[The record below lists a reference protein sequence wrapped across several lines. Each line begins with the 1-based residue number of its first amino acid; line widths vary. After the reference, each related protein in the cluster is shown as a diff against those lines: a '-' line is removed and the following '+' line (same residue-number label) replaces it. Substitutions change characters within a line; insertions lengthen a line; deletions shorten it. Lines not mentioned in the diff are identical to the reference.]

1 MNKGLVVL
9 VDESDNEIGVIGKLE
24 AHEKGLL
31 HRAFSIFIFND
42 KNELLLQKRAS
53 SKYHS
58 AGLWSNTCC
67 SHPAPGESN
76 IDAANRR
83 LFEEMGL
90 STLLFHKH
98 SFVYKTKFDNNLTEH
113 EFDHVYF
120 GYSNAEP
127 ILDLNEAETFKWI
140 SIDKLNDL
148 IRMHPAEFTSW
159 FKIIMSEL
167 FQ

>member
-9 VDESDNEIGVIGKLE
+9 VDEFDNETGVIDKLE

-31 HRAFSIFIFND
+31 HRAFSVLIFND

-53 SKYHS
+53 CKYHS
-58 AGLWSNTCC
+58 AGLWTNTCC
-67 SHPAPGESN
+67 SHPAPGELTL
-76 IDAANRR
+76 DAANRR

-90 STLLFHKH
+90 KTLLYHKH
-98 SFVYKTKFDNNLTEH
+98 SFIYKTKFDNNLTEY
-113 EFDHVYF
+113 ELDHVYF
-120 GYSNAEP
+120 GYSNEEP
-127 ILDLNEAETFKWI
+127 SIDLDEVETFKWL

-148 IRMHPAEFTSW
+148 IRINPDEFTSW

-167 FQ
+167 FK